1 MNEALTGVKIKSLY
15 KALMV
20 LDCFQLEYEMGVT
33 QISERLGLYKS
44 NVHDILTTLEVGGYV
59 EKNPQTGKYHLGL
72 HILELSHVITSAMGF
87 RKTIYPHMQNLASE
101 LGETVYLG
109 IPDGADVLYL
119 DGAYPAQMLGPR
131 AMLGDRAPM
140 YCTSLGKAMLSY
152 MPEERWNELVPE
164 HLERFTNQTVVDREE
179 LFENLR
185 QFRQMGYSVDNME
198 HEYGIT
204 CVGVAILG
212 AHGEPAAAISISGP
226 SPRFDD
232 SHIQVYAVRLKSVA
246 DKLGHFF

>member
-1 MNEALTGVKIKSLY
+1 
-15 KALMV
+15 
-20 LDCFQLEYEMGVT
+20 MGVT

-44 NVHDILTTLEVGGYV
+44 NVYDILTTLEVGGYV

-164 HLERFTNQTVVDREE
+164 RLERFTNQTVVDREE

-212 AHGEPAAAISISGP
+212 AHGMPVAAISISGP